1 MSGGSSQLRI
11 AILTHS
17 INPRGGVVHALAL
30 ADALA
35 QLGHRP
41 VVHAPD
47 PTGRGFF
54 RRTVAS
60 TCSVPASPVSGDV
73 VAMVETRIADYVRH
87 FEDLAHRQYDV
98 FHAQDGISG
107 NALATLKQRG
117 LIRRYVRTVHHI
129 DAFGD
134 ERLCELD
141 RRSIV
146 RADGLFVVSRFW
158 QEQLKTEMSRTATLV
173 GNGVDTVCYS
183 AASASADE
191 VLRAR
196 LGLRGAPI
204 LLSIG
209 GVEQRKNT
217 LGILDAFR
225 QVHAVHRSAQVVIA
239 GGASLLDHGLYRQ
252 QFKSRLRD
260 AGLPAD
266 AVIET
271 GPLMD
276 AEMPSLY
283 RLADAL
289 VFPSLREGFGLAVLE
304 AMASGVPAVV
314 SHIEPFT
321 EYLGPDDVAWC
332 DPHHAGSIADA
343 VLSALTDPLRSRL
356 IANGTRLVRR
366 HDWSRTAKAHVPT
379 YQDMCEVHYA

>member
-1 MSGGSSQLRI
+1 MSGGSSGLRI

-17 INPRGGVVHALAL
+17 TNPRGGVVHALAL

-35 QLGHRP
+35 DLGHRP
-41 VVHAPD
+41 IVHAPD
-47 PTGRGFF
+47 PAGKGFF
-54 RRTVAS
+54 RRSVAA
-60 TCSVPASPVSGDV
+60 TRSVPASAASSNV
-73 VAMVETRIADYVRH
+73 VAMVEARIADYVRH
-87 FEDLAHRQYDV
+87 FEDVANRQYDV

-117 LIRRYVRTVHHI
+117 LIQRYLRTVHHI
-129 DAFGD
+129 DAFSH

-146 RADGLFVVSRFW
+146 HADGLFVVSRFW
-158 QEQLKTEMSRTATLV
+158 QAQLEAEISRSATLV
-173 GNGVDTVCYS
+173 GNGVDTARYS
-183 AASASADE
+183 ATPASADQA
-191 VLRAR
+191 LRAR
-196 LGLRGAPI
+196 LGLRAGPI
-204 LLSIG
+204 LLSVG

-225 QVHAVHRSAQVVIA
+225 QVHAVHRSAQLVIA

-276 AEMPSLY
+276 AEMPSLF

-289 VFPSLREGFGLAVLE
+289 LFPSLREGFGLAVLE

-314 SHIEPFT
+314 SHIAPFT

-343 VLSALTDPLRSRL
+343 ALSALAEPLRSRL
-356 IANGTRLVRR
+356 IANGARIAKH
-366 HDWSRTAKAHVPT
+366 HDWSRTARAHIAT
-379 YQDMCEVHYA
+379 YQDMREVHYA

>member
-1 MSGGSSQLRI
+1 MSGGSSRLRI

-17 INPRGGVVHALAL
+17 TNPRGGVVHALAL

-35 QLGHRP
+35 HLGLRP

-47 PTGRGFF
+47 PAGKGFF
-54 RRTVAS
+54 RRGVAA
-60 TCSVPASPVSGDV
+60 TRSVPASPVSGDV

-87 FEDLAHRQYDV
+87 FEDVANRQYDV

-117 LIRRYVRTVHHI
+117 LIQRYVRTVHHI
-129 DAFGD
+129 DAFKD

-146 RADGLFVVSRFW
+146 HADSLFVVSRFW
-158 QEQLKTEMSRTATLV
+158 QEHLKAEISRSAMLV
-173 GNGVDTVCYS
+173 GNGVDTGRYS
-183 AASASADE
+183 PIRGAGDQA
-191 VLRAR
+191 LRAR
-196 LGLRGAPI
+196 LGLRAGPI

-217 LGILDAFR
+217 LGILEAFR
-225 QVHAVHRSAQVVIA
+225 QVYAVHRSAQLVIA

-252 QFKSRLRD
+252 QFEARLRD
-260 AGLPAD
+260 AGLPVG

-271 GPLMD
+271 GPLID
-276 AEMPSLY
+276 AGMPSLF
-283 RLADAL
+283 RLADVL
-289 VFPSLREGFGLAVLE
+289 LFPSLREGFGLAVLE

-314 SHIEPFT
+314 SHIAPFT
-321 EYLGPDDVAWC
+321 EYLGPDDAAWC

-343 VLSALTDPLRSRL
+343 ALSALAEPLRSRL
-356 IANGTRLVRR
+356 IANGARVARH
-366 HDWSRTAKAHVPT
+366 HDWSRTATAHMAT
-379 YQDMCEVHYA
+379 YQDMREVHYA

>member
-1 MSGGSSQLRI
+1 MSGGSSGLRI

-17 INPRGGVVHALAL
+17 TNPRGGVVHALAL

-35 QLGHRP
+35 DLGHRP

-47 PTGRGFF
+47 PAGKGFF
-54 RRTVAS
+54 RSSVAA
-60 TCSVPASPVSGDV
+60 TRSVPASAMSSDV
-73 VAMVETRIADYVRH
+73 VAMVEARIEDYVRH
-87 FEDLAHRQYDV
+87 FKDAANRQYDV

-117 LIRRYVRTVHHI
+117 LVQRYVRTVHHL
-129 DAFGD
+129 DAFSH
-134 ERLCELD
+134 EQLCELD

-146 RADGLFVVSRFW
+146 HADALFVVSRFW
-158 QEQLKTEMSRTATLV
+158 QAQLKAEMSRAATLV
-173 GNGVDTVCYS
+173 GNGVDTARYS
-183 AASASADE
+183 AVPAFADQ

-196 LGLRGAPI
+196 LGLRTGPI
-204 LLSIG
+204 LLSVG

-225 QVHAVHRSAQVVIA
+225 QVHAVHRSAQLVIA

-276 AEMPSLY
+276 DDMPSLF

-289 VFPSLREGFGLAVLE
+289 LFPSLREGFGLAVLE
-304 AMASGVPAVV
+304 AMASGVPVVV
-314 SHIEPFT
+314 SHIAPFT

-343 VLSALTDPLRSRL
+343 ALSALAHPLRSRL
-356 IANGTRLVRR
+356 IANGARIAKH
-366 HDWSRTAKAHVPT
+366 HDWSRTARAHIAT
-379 YQDMCEVHYA
+379 YQDMREVHYA

>member
-1 MSGGSSQLRI
+1 MSGGSSGLRI

-17 INPRGGVVHALAL
+17 TNPRGGVVHALAL

-35 QLGHRP
+35 ELGHTP

-47 PTGRGFF
+47 PTGKGFF
-54 RRTVAS
+54 RRSVAA
-60 TCSVPASPVSGDV
+60 TRSVSAWPASGDV
-73 VAMVETRIADYVRH
+73 VAMVEARIADYVRY
-87 FEDLAHRQYDV
+87 FEDAANRQYDV

-117 LIRRYVRTVHHI
+117 LIQRYIRTVHHI
-129 DAFGD
+129 DAFRD

-146 RADGLFVVSRFW
+146 HADGLFVVSRFW
-158 QEQLKTEMSRTATLV
+158 QEYLQAEMSRSATLV
-173 GNGVDTVCYS
+173 GNGVDTARYS
-183 AASASADE
+183 PVATPGDQ

-196 LGLRGAPI
+196 LGLRTGPI
-204 LLSIG
+204 LLSVG

-217 LGILDAFR
+217 HGILEAFR
-225 QVHAVHRSAQVVIA
+225 QVHAVHRSAQLVIA

-252 QFKSRLRD
+252 QFNSRLRE

-266 AVIET
+266 AIIET
-271 GPLMD
+271 DPLMD
-276 AEMPSLY
+276 AEMPSLF

-289 VFPSLREGFGLAVLE
+289 LFPSLREGFGLVVLE

-314 SHIEPFT
+314 SHIAPFT
-321 EYLGPDDVAWC
+321 EYLGLDDVAWC

-343 VLSALTDPLRSRL
+343 TLSALSEPLRSRL
-356 IANGTRLVRR
+356 IANGARVARR
-366 HDWSRTAKAHVPT
+366 HDWCRTAMAHMAT
-379 YQDMCEVHYA
+379 YQEMREVHYA

>member
-1 MSGGSSQLRI
+1 MSGRASQLRI

-35 QLGHRP
+35 ELGHRP

-47 PTGRGFF
+47 PTGKGFF
-54 RRTVAS
+54 RGSVAA
-60 TCSVPASPVSGDV
+60 TRSVPASLASGDV
-73 VAMVETRIADYVRH
+73 AAMVEMRIGDYVRH
-87 FEDLAHRQYDV
+87 FDDAANRQFDL

-117 LIRRYVRTVHHI
+117 LIQRYVRTVHHI
-129 DAFGD
+129 DAFRD
-134 ERLCELD
+134 ERLCQLD

-146 RADGLFVVSRFW
+146 HADGLFVVSRFW
-158 QEQLKTEMSRTATLV
+158 QAQLEAEMSRSATLV
-173 GNGVDTVCYS
+173 GNGVDTVRYS
-183 AASASADE
+183 PVSIPGDQ

-196 LGLRGAPI
+196 LGLRAGPI

-217 LGILDAFR
+217 LGIVDAFR
-225 QVHAVHRSAQVVIA
+225 QVHAVHRSAQLVIA

-252 QFKSRLRD
+252 QFTSRLRE
-260 AGLPAD
+260 AGLPLD

-271 GPLMD
+271 GPLVD
-276 AEMPSLY
+276 TDMPSLY

-289 VFPSLREGFGLAVLE
+289 LFPSLREGFGLAVLE

-314 SHIEPFT
+314 SHIAPFT

-332 DPHHAGSIADA
+332 DPQHAGSIADA
-343 VLSALTDPLRSRL
+343 ALSALAEPLRSRL
-356 IANGTRLVRR
+356 IANGARVAPR
-366 HDWSRTAKAHVPT
+366 HDWSRTAMAHMTT
-379 YQDMCEVHYA
+379 YQEMREVHYA

>member
-1 MSGGSSQLRI
+1 MSSGSSRLRI

-17 INPRGGVVHALAL
+17 TNPRGGVVHALAL

-35 QLGHRP
+35 DLGHRP

-47 PTGRGFF
+47 PAGKGFF
-54 RRTVAS
+54 RRSVAA
-60 TCSVPASPVSGDV
+60 TRSVPASPASAYV
-73 VAMVETRIADYVRH
+73 VAMVETRIEDYVRH
-87 FEDLAHRQYDV
+87 FEDVANRQYDV

-117 LIRRYVRTVHHI
+117 LIQRYVRTVHHI
-129 DAFGD
+129 DAFSD

-146 RADGLFVVSRFW
+146 HADGLFVVSRFW
-158 QEQLKTEMSRTATLV
+158 QAQLEAEMFRSAALV
-173 GNGVDTVCYS
+173 GNGVDTARYS
-183 AASASADE
+183 AAPASADP

-196 LGLRGAPI
+196 LGLRAGPV

-217 LGILDAFR
+217 LGILEAFR
-225 QVHAVHRSAQVVIA
+225 QVHAVHRSAQLVIA

-252 QFKSRLRD
+252 QFKSRLRH
-260 AGLPAD
+260 AGLQAD

-276 AEMPSLY
+276 ADMPSLF
-283 RLADAL
+283 RLADVL
-289 VFPSLREGFGLAVLE
+289 LFPSLREGFGLAVLE

-314 SHIEPFT
+314 SHIAPFT

-343 VLSALTDPLRSRL
+343 TLSALAAPLRSRL
-356 IANGTRLVRR
+356 IANGARVARN
-366 HDWSRTAKAHVPT
+366 HDWSHTARAHMAT
-379 YQDMCEVHYA
+379 YQDMREVHYA

>member
-1 MSGGSSQLRI
+1 MSGVSSRLRI

-17 INPRGGVVHALAL
+17 TNPRGGVVHALAL

-35 QLGHRP
+35 ELGHVP

-47 PTGRGFF
+47 PAGNGFF
-54 RRTVAS
+54 RRSVAA
-60 TCSVPASPVSGDV
+60 TRSVPASPASGEV
-73 VAMVETRIADYVRH
+73 VAMVEMRIADYVKYL
-87 FEDLAHRQYDV
+87 EDPAHRQYDV

-117 LIRRYVRTVHHI
+117 LIQRYVRTVHHI
-129 DAFGD
+129 DAFAD

-146 RADGLFVVSRFW
+146 HADGLFVVSQFW
-158 QEQLKTEMSRTATLV
+158 QEQLKAEMSRSAALV
-173 GNGVDTVCYS
+173 GNGVDTARYS
-183 AASASADE
+183 AVPTPDDQ

-196 LGLRGAPI
+196 LGLRAGPI

-217 LGILDAFR
+217 LGILEAFR
-225 QVHAVHRSAQVVIA
+225 QVHAVHRSAQLVIA

-252 QFKSRLRD
+252 QFNSRLRD
-260 AGLPAD
+260 AGLPVD
-266 AVIET
+266 TVIET

-276 AEMPSLY
+276 ADMPSLL
-283 RLADAL
+283 RLADVL
-289 VFPSLREGFGLAVLE
+289 LFPSLREGFGLAVLE

-314 SHIEPFT
+314 SHIAPFT

-343 VLSALTDPLRSRL
+343 TLSALAEPLRSRL
-356 IANGTRLVRR
+356 IANGARVAR
-366 HDWSRTAKAHVPT
+366 HHAWSRTAKAHIAT
-379 YQDMCEVHYA
+379 YQDMREVQYA

>member
-1 MSGGSSQLRI
+1 
-11 AILTHS
+11 
-17 INPRGGVVHALAL
+17 VVHALAL

-35 QLGHRP
+35 ELGHRP

-47 PTGRGFF
+47 PTGKGFF
-54 RRTVAS
+54 RRSIAETR
-60 TCSVPASPVSGDV
+60 SVPASPTSGDI
-73 VAMVETRIADYVRH
+73 VAMVEARIADYVQY
-87 FEDLAHRQYDV
+87 FEGAANREYDV

-117 LIRRYVRTVHHI
+117 LIQRYARTVHHI
-129 DAFGD
+129 DAFRD
-134 ERLCELD
+134 QRLCELD

-146 RADGLFVVSRFW
+146 HADGLFVVSRFW
-158 QEQLKTEMSRTATLV
+158 QEQLQGEMSRPAALV
-173 GNGVDTVCYS
+173 GNGVDTARYS
-183 AASASADE
+183 PVATSGDQP
-191 VLRAR
+191 LRAR
-196 LGLRGAPI
+196 LGLRGGPI

-217 LGILDAFR
+217 LGILEAFR
-225 QVHAVHRSAQVVIA
+225 QVHAVHRSAQLVIA
-239 GGASLLDHGLYRQ
+239 GGASLLDHDLYRR

-271 GPLMD
+271 GPLVD
-276 AEMPSLY
+276 AEMPSLF

-289 VFPSLREGFGLAVLE
+289 LFPSLREGFGLAVLE

-314 SHIEPFT
+314 SHIAPFT

-343 VLSALTDPLRSRL
+343 ALSALVEPLRSRL
-356 IANGTRLVRR
+356 IAGGARVARR
-366 HDWSRTAKAHVPT
+366 HDWRRTAMAHMET
-379 YQDMCEVHYA
+379 YQAMREVHYA

>member
-1 MSGGSSQLRI
+1 M
-11 AILTHS
+11 
-17 INPRGGVVHALAL
+17 VHALGL

-35 QLGHRP
+35 RLGHRP

-47 PTGRGFF
+47 PAGKGFF

-60 TCSVPASPVSGDV
+60 TRSVPASLASGDV

-87 FEDLAHRQYDV
+87 FENLAHRQYDV

-117 LIRRYVRTVHHI
+117 LIQRYVRTVHHI
-129 DAFGD
+129 DAFRD

-141 RRSIV
+141 RRAIV
-146 RADGLFVVSRFW
+146 HADGLFVVSRFW
-158 QEQLKTEMSRTATLV
+158 QEQLKVEMSRAAALV
-173 GNGVDTVCYS
+173 GNGVDTARYS
-183 AASASADE
+183 AVSTPSDQ

-196 LGLRGAPI
+196 LGLRTGPI

-225 QVHAVHRSAQVVIA
+225 QVHAMHRSAQLVIA
-239 GGASLLDHGLYRQ
+239 GGASLLDHDLYRQ

-271 GPLMD
+271 GPLVD

-314 SHIEPFT
+314 SHIAPFT
-321 EYLGPDDVAWC
+321 EYLGPGDVAWC

-343 VLSALTDPLRSRL
+343 VLGALAEPLRSRL
-356 IANGTRLVRR
+356 IANGARVARR
-366 HDWSRTAKAHVPT
+366 HDWSRTAKAHMAT
-379 YQDMCEVHYA
+379 YQDTREVHYA

>member
-35 QLGHRP
+35 HLGHRP

-47 PTGRGFF
+47 PAGKGFF
-54 RRTVAS
+54 RRSVAA
-60 TCSVPASPVSGDV
+60 TRSVPASPVTDNI
-73 VAMVETRIADYVRH
+73 VAMVETRIADYVRY
-87 FEDLAHRQYDV
+87 FDDPAHRQFDV

-117 LIRRYVRTVHHI
+117 LIQRYLRTVHHI
-129 DAFGD
+129 DAFAD
-134 ERLCELD
+134 ERLGEFD

-146 RADGLFVVSRFW
+146 HADGLFVVSRFW
-158 QEQLKTEMSRTATLV
+158 QDQLKTELSRSAVLV
-173 GNGVDTVCYS
+173 GNGVDTARYS
-183 AASASADE
+183 AAPASADR
-191 VLRAR
+191 VLTAR
-196 LGLRGAPI
+196 LGLREGPI

-217 LGILDAFR
+217 LGILEAFR
-225 QVHAVHRSAQVVIA
+225 QVHAVHRSAQLVIA

-252 QFKSRLRD
+252 QFNSRLRE
-260 AGLPAD
+260 AGLPVD
-266 AVIET
+266 TVIET
-271 GPLMD
+271 GPLPD
-276 AEMPSLY
+276 ADMPSLF
-283 RLADAL
+283 RLADVL
-289 VFPSLREGFGLAVLE
+289 LFPSLREGFGLTVLE

-314 SHIEPFT
+314 SHIAPFT
-321 EYLGPDDVAWC
+321 EYLGSDDVAWC

-343 VLSALTDPLRSRL
+343 TLSALAEPLRSRL
-356 IANGTRLVRR
+356 IANGARVARH
-366 HDWSRTAKAHVPT
+366 HDWSRTAMAHMAT
-379 YQDMCEVHYA
+379 YLEMREVHYA

>member
-1 MSGGSSQLRI
+1 MNGGASGLRI

-17 INPRGGVVHALAL
+17 TNPRGGVVHALAL

-35 QLGHRP
+35 ELGHRP

-47 PTGRGFF
+47 PTGKGFF
-54 RRTVAS
+54 RRSIALTR
-60 TCSVPASPVSGDV
+60 SVPASPASGNV
-73 VAMVETRIADYVRH
+73 VAMVEARIADYVRH
-87 FEDLAHRQYDV
+87 FEDAANRQFDV

-117 LIRRYVRTVHHI
+117 LIQRYVRTVHHV

-146 RADGLFVVSRFW
+146 HADGLFVVSRLW
-158 QEQLKTEMSRTATLV
+158 QEQLRAEMSRAATLV
-173 GNGVDTVCYS
+173 GNGVDTARYS
-183 AASASADE
+183 PLSTAGDDA
-191 VLRAR
+191 LRAR
-196 LGLRGAPI
+196 LGLRAGPI

-225 QVHAVHRSAQVVIA
+225 QVYAVHRSAQLVIA

-252 QFKSRLRD
+252 QFNARLRD
-260 AGLPAD
+260 AGLPVD

-271 GPLMD
+271 GPLTD
-276 AEMPSLY
+276 VDMPSLY
-283 RLADAL
+283 RLADVL
-289 VFPSLREGFGLAVLE
+289 LFPSLREGFGLAVLE
-304 AMASGVPAVV
+304 AMASGVTAVV
-314 SHIEPFT
+314 SHIAPFT

-343 VLSALTDPLRSRL
+343 ALSALTAPLRSRL
-356 IANGTRLVRR
+356 TANGTRVARR
-366 HDWSRTAKAHVPT
+366 HDWSRTAMAHVAT
-379 YQDMCEVHYA
+379 YQAMREVYYA

>member
-1 MSGGSSQLRI
+1 MSSSRLRI

-17 INPRGGVVHALAL
+17 TNPRGGVVHALAL

-35 QLGHRP
+35 ELGHKP

-47 PTGRGFF
+47 PTGKGFF
-54 RRTVAS
+54 RRSVAA
-60 TCSVPASPVSGDV
+60 TRSVPASPASSDV
-73 VAMVETRIADYVRH
+73 VAMVEMRIADYVRY
-87 FEDLAHRQYDV
+87 FEDPAHRQFDV

-117 LIRRYVRTVHHI
+117 LIRRYLRTVHHI
-129 DAFGD
+129 DAFAD
-134 ERLCELD
+134 DRLCELD

-146 RADGLFVVSRFW
+146 HADGLFVVSRYW
-158 QEQLKTEMSRTATLV
+158 QEQLESEMSRTAALV
-173 GNGVDTVCYS
+173 GNGVDTVRYS
-183 AASASADE
+183 PAARPGDR

-196 LGLRGAPI
+196 LGLRAGPI

-225 QVHAVHRSAQVVIA
+225 QVQAVHRSAQLVIA
-239 GGASLLDHGLYRQ
+239 GGASLLDHGLYRK

-271 GPLMD
+271 GPLLD
-276 AEMPSLY
+276 ADMPSLF
-283 RLADAL
+283 RLADVL
-289 VFPSLREGFGLAVLE
+289 LFPSLREGFGLAVLE
-304 AMASGVPAVV
+304 AMASRVPAVV
-314 SHIEPFT
+314 SHLAPFT

-332 DPHHAGSIADA
+332 DPHHPGSIADA
-343 VLSALTDPLRSRL
+343 ALSALAEPLRARL
-356 IANGTRLVRR
+356 IANGARVARR
-366 HDWSRTAKAHVPT
+366 HDWSRAAMAHMAT
-379 YQDMCEVHYA
+379 YQDMREVHYA

>member
-1 MSGGSSQLRI
+1 MSARASQLRI

-17 INPRGGVVHALAL
+17 TNPRGGVVHALAL

-35 QLGHRP
+35 ELGHRP

-47 PTGRGFF
+47 PTGKGFF
-54 RRTVAS
+54 RSSVAV
-60 TCSVPASPVSGDV
+60 TRSVPSSLASGDV
-73 VAMVETRIADYVRH
+73 AAMVEMRIADYVRY
-87 FEDLAHRQYDV
+87 FEDAANRQFDV

-107 NALATLKQRG
+107 NGLATLKQRG
-117 LIRRYVRTVHHI
+117 LIQRYVRTVHHI
-129 DAFGD
+129 DAFSD

-141 RRSIV
+141 RRSIAH
-146 RADGLFVVSRFW
+146 ADGLFVVSRFW
-158 QEQLKTEMSRTATLV
+158 QAQLEAEMSRSATLV
-173 GNGVDTVCYS
+173 GNGVDTARYS
-183 AASASADE
+183 PVAAPGDQ

-196 LGLRGAPI
+196 LGLRTGPI

-217 LGILDAFR
+217 LGILEAFR
-225 QVHAVHRSAQVVIA
+225 QVHAVHRSAQLVVA

-271 GPLMD
+271 GPLKD
-276 AEMPSLY
+276 AEMPSLF

-289 VFPSLREGFGLAVLE
+289 LFPSLREGFGLAVLE

-314 SHIEPFT
+314 SHTAPFT
-321 EYLGPDDVAWC
+321 EYLGLDDVAWC
-332 DPHHAGSIADA
+332 DPQHAGSIADA
-343 VLSALTDPLRSRL
+343 ALSALTDPLRSRL
-356 IANGTRLVRR
+356 IANGARVARR
-366 HDWSRTAKAHVPT
+366 HDWSRTAMAHMTT
-379 YQDMCEVHYA
+379 YQTMREVHYA

>member
-1 MSGGSSQLRI
+1 MSGGSPRLRI

-17 INPRGGVVHALAL
+17 TNPRGGVVHALAL

-35 QLGHRP
+35 DLGHRP

-47 PTGRGFF
+47 PTGKGFF
-54 RRTVAS
+54 RRSVAS
-60 TCSVPASPVSGDV
+60 TRSVPASPASGDV
-73 VAMVETRIADYVRH
+73 VAMVETRIEDYVRH
-87 FEDLAHRQYDV
+87 FEDIANWQFDV

-117 LIRRYVRTVHHI
+117 LIQRYVRTVHHV
-129 DAFGD
+129 DAFRD

-146 RADGLFVVSRFW
+146 HADGLFVVSRVW
-158 QEQLKTEMSRTATLV
+158 QAQLKAEMSRSATLV
-173 GNGVDTVCYS
+173 GNGVDTARYS
-183 AASASADE
+183 AVPASADQ

-196 LGLRGAPI
+196 LGLRAGPI

-225 QVHAVHRSAQVVIA
+225 QVHAVHRSAQLVIA
-239 GGASLLDHGLYRQ
+239 GGASLLDHGLYRR

-260 AGLPAD
+260 AGLPAG

-271 GPLMD
+271 GPLTD
-276 AEMPSLY
+276 AEMPSLF

-289 VFPSLREGFGLAVLE
+289 LFPSLREGFGLAVLE

-314 SHIEPFT
+314 SHIAPFT
-321 EYLGPDDVAWC
+321 EYLGPDDAAWC

-343 VLSALTDPLRSRL
+343 ALSALAGPLRSRL
-356 IANGTRLVRR
+356 IANGARVARN
-366 HDWSRTAKAHVPT
+366 HDWSRTARAHMAT
-379 YQDMCEVHYA
+379 YQDLREVHYA

>member
-1 MSGGSSQLRI
+1 MSGSSSRLRI
-11 AILTHS
+11 AILAHS
-17 INPRGGVVHALAL
+17 TNPRGGVVHALAL

-35 QLGHRP
+35 DLGHRP

-47 PTGRGFF
+47 LTGKGFF
-54 RRTVAS
+54 RRSVAA

-73 VAMVETRIADYVRH
+73 AAMVDTRIADYVRH
-87 FEDLAHRQYDV
+87 FEKAANRQFDV

-107 NALATLKQRG
+107 NALATLKQHG
-117 LIRRYVRTVHHI
+117 LIPRYVRTVHHI
-129 DAFGD
+129 DAFSD

-146 RADGLFVVSRFW
+146 HADGLFVVSRFW
-158 QEQLKTEMSRTATLV
+158 QEQLKAEMSRTAALV
-173 GNGVDTVCYS
+173 GNGVDTARYS
-183 AASASADE
+183 PVSAPGDQ

-196 LGLRGAPI
+196 LGLRAGPI
-204 LLSIG
+204 LLSVG

-217 LGILDAFR
+217 LGVIEAFR
-225 QVHAVHRSAQVVIA
+225 QVQAVHRSAQLVIA

-271 GPLMD
+271 GPLGD
-276 AEMPSLY
+276 ADMPSLY
-283 RLADAL
+283 RMADVL
-289 VFPSLREGFGLAVLE
+289 LFPSLREGFGLAVLE

-314 SHIEPFT
+314 SHIAPFT

-332 DPHHAGSIADA
+332 DPHHPGSIADA
-343 VLSALTDPLRSRL
+343 ALSALTDPLRSRL
-356 IANGTRLVRR
+356 IAGGTRVARR
-366 HDWSRTAKAHVPT
+366 HDWSRTAMAHMAT
-379 YQDMCEVHYA
+379 YQAMREVHYA